1 MSISNMIISIFFLII
16 FIYNR
21 HIASNAHFMQA
32 FDYNVT
38 LLVPMVNLDSN
49 EKEVLFSC
57 HFLIQKQQY

>member
-1 MSISNMIISIFFLII
+1 
-16 FIYNR
+16 
-21 HIASNAHFMQA
+21 MQA